1 MRATVKDVAARAGV
15 SPKTVSNVIT
25 GRVVVSPATRE
36 RVERAVAELDYVP
49 NLSARGL
56 RNGRT
61 GVIAVALP
69 DLGTAYSAELAHH
82 LVEVAHEAGYSI
94 QIEETGSRPD
104 RERDLMSRAREHL
117 VDGLILNPVLLSQSA
132 ITRAESLPPVVV
144 IGEVEQEVADRVV
157 VDSIGA
163 AYDMTRFLLGT
174 GARRI
179 AAVGTATREESAA
192 GDLRRIGYRRAMEEA
207 GEAPIEI
214 DRTGWTS
221 ASGAEAVD
229 TWLADGNP
237 LPDALFCF
245 TDGLAFGALRALA
258 DHGVRVPEDVQV
270 AGFDDVDQS
279 RFSIPTLTT
288 VHFDIRAY
296 AEAAVGQLVRRIEE
310 REGPP
315 VNLVIPHRIVVRD
328 STRSPAVS

>member
-1 MRATVKDVAARAGV
+1 MRATVKDVAARAAV

-25 GRVVVSPATRE
+25 GRVAVSPATRE

-94 QIEETGSRPD
+94 QMEETGARPD

-117 VDGLILNPVLLSQSA
+117 VDGLILNPVLLSRSA
-132 ITRAESLPPVVV
+132 IARAESLPPVVV
-144 IGEVEQEVADRVV
+144 IGEVEQEIVDRVH
-157 VDSIGA
+157 VDSVQA

-174 GARRI
+174 GALRI

-192 GDLRRIGYRRAMEEA
+192 GDLRRIGYLRAMEEA

-214 DRTGWTS
+214 DRTGWNS

-229 TWLADGNP
+229 AWLTDGNP
-237 LPDALFCF
+237 VPDALFCF

-258 DHGVRVPEDVQV
+258 DRGIRVPDDIQV

-310 REGPP
+310 RDGPP
-315 VNLVIPHRIVVRD
+315 VELVIPHRIVVRD
-328 STRSPAVS
+328 STRPSA

>member
-36 RVERAVAELDYVP
+36 RVERAVDELDYVP

-132 ITRAESLPPVVV
+132 IVRAESLPPVVI
-144 IGEVEQEVADRVV
+144 IGEVEQEIVDQVG
-157 VDSIGA
+157 VDSVQA
-163 AYDMTRFLLGT
+163 AYDMTRHLLDT

-179 AAVGTATREESAA
+179 AAVGTATREVSAA

-207 GEAPIEI
+207 GEDPIEI

-221 ASGAEAVD
+221 GSGHEAVHS
-229 TWLADGNP
+229 WLGDGNAP
-237 LPDALFCF
+237 PDALFCF
-245 TDGLAFGALRALA
+245 TDGLAFGAMRALV
-258 DHGVRVPEDVQV
+258 DHGLRIPDDVGV
-270 AGFDDVDQS
+270 AGFDDVDAT
-279 RFSIPTLTT
+279 RFSIPTLTS
-288 VHFDIRAY
+288 VDFDRRAF
-296 AEAAVGQLVRRIEE
+296 AEAAIGQLVRRIED
-310 REGPP
+310 RGTPP
-315 VNLVIPHRIVVRD
+315 VRTTIPHRIVPRG
-328 STRSPAVS
+328 STRGA